1 MLAASFPTLRSPAW
15 TLQTDSGPAAE
26 PASGVATFGFRV
38 RLLGSDFTHP
48 PARSAQTRPGHF

>member
-26 PASGVATFGFRV
+26 PASGASTFGFRV
-38 RLLGSDFTHP
+38 RLLSPDFAHLP
-48 PARSAQTRPGHF
+48 VHFLRTRAGHF

>member
-38 RLLGSDFTHP
+38 RLLGPDFARL
-48 PARSAQTRPGHF
+48 PAHSLQTRYGHI

>member
-26 PASGVATFGFRV
+26 PASGVATFSFRV
-38 RLLGSDFTHP
+38 KLLGPDFARL
-48 PARSAQTRPGHF
+48 PARSLRTRSGHI